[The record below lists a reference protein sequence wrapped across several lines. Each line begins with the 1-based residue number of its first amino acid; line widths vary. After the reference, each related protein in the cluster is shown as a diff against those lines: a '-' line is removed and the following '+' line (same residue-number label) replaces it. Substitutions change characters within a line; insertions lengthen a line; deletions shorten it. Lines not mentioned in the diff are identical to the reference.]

1 MFPSITENIGDHVE
15 LDYENGHIRK
25 VHIYKSTL
33 KSLNLSFTTMAL
45 WMNIEKKCIFNFK

>member
-1 MFPSITENIGDHVE
+1 MFPSITGDHVE

-45 WMNIEKKCIFNFK
+45 